1 MTTAFLRNAQ
11 KLKIDLLKLN
21 YLIFSHG
28 HLDHTWGLDSL
39 LRLYMEAD
47 TQGFGLVKPKIV
59 AHPKTFFYRPRTWL
73 GGSGSLVSEERVSN
87 FFEIQKSEKIIWLT
101 DKLVWLCNIPKT
113 NYFELKKPYKK
124 IRIGN
129 KDEDDYMDD
138 EIALAYKGE
147 KGLVVISSCSHR
159 GICNIIE

>member
-1 MTTAFLRNAQ
+1 MKLTVLVDNNTFIDKYFYGEPAVSFHIEDRGKTILYDVGYSEAFLRNAQ

-87 FFEIQKSEKIIWLT
+87 FFEIQKSEKII
-101 DKLVWLCNIPKT
+101 
-113 NYFELKKPYKK
+113 
-124 IRIGN
+124 
-129 KDEDDYMDD
+129 
-138 EIALAYKGE
+138 
-147 KGLVVISSCSHR
+147 
-159 GICNIIE
+159 